1 MGCLSQLFGILFFAF
16 LFRAVA
22 WLVRELFGGGQG
34 GSEAG
39 HADAPSEAAMRQR
52 LKYVYYLMALLG
64 KIAKADGRVSE
75 REIAGVERIFREL
88 QLSGE
93 ALQLAQEAFREG
105 KAEPGTWRKSAQALA
120 DLCGNFEVRV
130 VTFRFLARVAC
141 AEGDL
146 PPPAR
151 EILLGAAQIFGLP
164 LALVQLILRPM
175 MGGAAFGSGERTQRE
190 RAYWPREDAAAQR
203 ARDLALLGLAPNAT
217 PEEIKRAYRQ
227 KVKELHPDRLQA
239 QGLPESLLKQA
250 SDRMAEIN
258 AAYERLK

>member
-52 LKYVYYLMALLG
+52 LKYVYHLMALLG

-105 KAEPGTWRKSAQALA
+105 KAEPGTWRESAQALA

-175 MGGAAFGSGERTQRE
+175 MGGFGSSERQR
-190 RAYWPREDAAAQR
+190 AHQPRVDTAAQR
-203 ARDLALLGLAPNAT
+203 ARDLALLGLSDNAT
-217 PEEIKRAYRQ
+217 AEEIKRAYRQ

>member
-52 LKYVYYLMALLG
+52 LKYVYHLMALLG

-105 KAEPGTWRKSAQALA
+105 KAEPGTWRESAQALA

-151 EILLGAAQIFGLP
+151 EILLGSAQIFGLP
-164 LALVQLILRPM
+164 LALVQLILGPM
-175 MGGAAFGSGERTQRE
+175 MGGFGGGQRQRTYQ
-190 RAYWPREDAAAQR
+190 PREDAAAQR
-203 ARDLALLGLAPNAT
+203 ARDLALLGLSDNAT
-217 PEEIKRAYRQ
+217 AEEIKRAYRQ

>member
-22 WLVRELFGGGQG
+22 WLVRELFGGESSGRD
-34 GSEAG
+34 AG
-39 HADAPSEAAMRQR
+39 RTDAPSEAAMRQR
-52 LKYVYYLMALLG
+52 LKYVYHLMALLG

-93 ALQLAQEAFREG
+93 MLQLAQEAFREG
-105 KAEPGTWRKSAQALA
+105 KAAPGTWRESAQALA

-175 MGGAAFGSGERTQRE
+175 MGGFGSGERQR
-190 RAYWPREDAAAQR
+190 AHQPRVDTAAQR
-203 ARDLALLGLAPNAT
+203 ARDLALLGLSANAT
-217 PEEIKRAYRQ
+217 AEEIKRAYRQ

>member
-52 LKYVYYLMALLG
+52 LKYVYHLMGLLG

-175 MGGAAFGSGERTQRE
+175 MGGFGSSERQR
-190 RAYWPREDAAAQR
+190 AHQPRVDTAAQR
-203 ARDLALLGLAPNAT
+203 ARDLALLGLSDNAT
-217 PEEIKRAYRQ
+217 AEEIKRAYRQ

>member
-52 LKYVYYLMALLG
+52 LKYVYHLMALLG

-93 ALQLAQEAFREG
+93 ALQLAQKAFREG
-105 KAEPGTWRKSAQALA
+105 KAEPGTWRESAQALA

-164 LALVQLILRPM
+164 LALVQLILGPM
-175 MGGAAFGSGERTQRE
+175 MGGFGSSERQR
-190 RAYWPREDAAAQR
+190 AHQPRVDTAAQR
-203 ARDLALLGLAPNAT
+203 ARDLALLGLSDNAT
-217 PEEIKRAYRQ
+217 AEEIKRAYRQ

>member
-52 LKYVYYLMALLG
+52 LKYVYHLMALLG

-105 KAEPGTWRKSAQALA
+105 KAEPGTWRESAQALA

-164 LALVQLILRPM
+164 LALVQLILRPL
-175 MGGAAFGSGERTQRE
+175 MGGFGSSERQR
-190 RAYWPREDAAAQR
+190 AHQPRVDTAAQR
-203 ARDLALLGLAPNAT
+203 ARDLALLGLSDNAT
-217 PEEIKRAYRQ
+217 AEEIKRAYRQ

>member
-1 MGCLSQLFGILFFAF
+1 MSCLSQLFGILFFAF

-22 WLVRELFGGGQG
+22 WLVRELFGGGQS

-52 LKYVYYLMALLG
+52 RKYVYHLMALLG

-175 MGGAAFGSGERTQRE
+175 MGGFGSSERQR
-190 RAYWPREDAAAQR
+190 AHQPRVDTAAQR
-203 ARDLALLGLAPNAT
+203 ARDLALLGLSDNAT
-217 PEEIKRAYRQ
+217 AEEIKRAYRQ

>member
-1 MGCLSQLFGILFFAF
+1 MSCLSQLFGILFFAF

-22 WLVRELFGGGQG
+22 WLVRELFGGGS
-34 GSEAG
+34 GSSDAG
-39 HADAPSEAAMRQR
+39 RADAPSEAAMRQR
-52 LKYVYYLMALLG
+52 LKYVYHLMALLG

-93 ALQLAQEAFREG
+93 MLQLAQEAFREG
-105 KAEPGTWRKSAQALA
+105 KAAPGTWRESAQALA

-175 MGGAAFGSGERTQRE
+175 MGGFGSSERQR
-190 RAYWPREDAAAQR
+190 AHQPRVDTAAQR
-203 ARDLALLGLAPNAT
+203 ARDLALLGLSANAT
-217 PEEIKRAYRQ
+217 AEEIKRAYRQ

>member
-52 LKYVYYLMALLG
+52 LKYVYHLMALLG

-175 MGGAAFGSGERTQRE
+175 MGGFGSSERQR
-190 RAYWPREDAAAQR
+190 AHQPRVDTAAQR
-203 ARDLALLGLAPNAT
+203 ARDLALLGLSDNAT
-217 PEEIKRAYRQ
+217 AEEIKRAYRQ

>member
-1 MGCLSQLFGILFFAF
+1 MGCLGQLIRLVILVWVIRW
-16 LFRAVA
+16 L
-22 WLVRELFGGGQG
+22 WGLVRELFVGG
-34 GSEAG
+34 EARTESASAKR
-39 HADAPSEAAMRQR
+39 HR
-52 LKYVYYLMALLG
+52 LEYIYHLMGLLG
-64 KIAKADGRVSE
+64 KIAKADGRVTE

-93 ALQLAQEAFREG
+93 ELKLAQEAFREG
-105 KAEPGTWRKSAQALA
+105 KAEPETWRESAQALA
-120 DLCGNFEVRV
+120 EFCGNFEVRV

-146 PPPAR
+146 PPQAC
-151 EILLGAAQIFGLP
+151 EMLLGAAQIFGLP

-175 MGGAAFGSGERTQRE
+175 MGGAAFASDSQRQRE
-190 RAYWPREDAAAQR
+190 RSYQPREDAGAQR
-203 ARDLALLGLAPNAT
+203 ARDLALLGLTANAT

-239 QGLPESLLKQA
+239 QGLPETLLKQA